1 MEDPFYPRDPQHR
14 LYMSPGEGTCRV
26 EELACILRDS
36 TQITPSGFTWIKP
49 SELCHSLLRQ
59 HHDSQQFVVVD
70 TRTEEEAVGGC
81 VCGAIRSSTNL
92 SQSEIEQLV
101 VHYRAGRRIIF
112 YCLRSQSRAPLA
124 AQKLLQVID
133 AQVGRGAAQEERFDE
148 RVCVLQGGFA
158 GLLQEVVSGM
168 AGMEHQ
174 VMVSLHEV
182 DHKVPRTV
190 VTDLEADKWALS
202 PSPGGPALAHISE
215 VQNWQT
221 SNVTQ
226 GRQVEQLMQEEVS
239 QELAYLVDQR
249 MSLSPP
255 AAGSMPYIS

>member
-1 MEDPFYPRDPQHR
+1 MWAHPH
-14 LYMSPGEGTCRV
+14 
-26 EELACILRDS
+26 S

-124 AQKLLQVID
+124 AQKLLQVIV
-133 AQVGRGAAQEERFDE
+133 ARGLSYPRHFYLYTYARTLSTEQRCVCLSRFWMR
-148 RVCVLQGGFA
+148 RVCVCVHAEDCFCLSR
-158 GLLQEVVSGM
+158 LLMRREHTHAHTHAHTHSLVYNSVSVCLG
-168 AGMEHQ
+168 
-174 VMVSLHEV
+174 
-182 DHKVPRTV
+182 
-190 VTDLEADKWALS
+190 
-202 PSPGGPALAHISE
+202 
-215 VQNWQT
+215 
-221 SNVTQ
+221 
-226 GRQVEQLMQEEVS
+226 
-239 QELAYLVDQR
+239 Y
-249 MSLSPP
+249 
-255 AAGSMPYIS
+255 